1 MSTLLLNFKMHMW
14 TPFTLVASLAL
25 GNLFMPSIHALPSP
39 RVETKHG
46 IVTGFQDAAAPGV
59 SQFYGIPY
67 AEAPIGERRWLPA
80 SPKES
85 FGTLDASVRRPSC
98 PQTDP
103 PGTGGAWAAEFLI
116 RPNST
121 SEDCLTLNIW
131 TPANSS
137 QALPVVV
144 WIHGGGFGAGSND
157 IAYQTP
163 TRWVQRSQKHIVVAI
178 NYRVGLWGFPNAAGL
193 EQTQQNLGLLDQR
206 LATEWVRDNIAQF
219 GGDPEHIILWGQ
231 SAGAGSVSYY
241 QYAYPDDPIAIGFIK
256 NSGSPFIPIGSDD
269 AVHGNFSSLATAF
282 GCQEDELGC
291 LRDIPFRKIQEYLD
305 QAGNLTF
312 NVIVDEKTK
321 FSDYENRTLDG
332 RVAKGPS
339 IVGSTRDEWNFA
351 GSTTIPPTNGSD
363 VVPDNLFGCPAQ
375 YETSLR
381 NVAGLKTYRYM
392 YSSNFTNIMPGG
404 QGAFHS
410 AELPLI
416 FGTHDIARQN
426 STAFEYEVSEEM
438 QDLWLSF
445 ILDPEDGPGTEGWEA
460 TPLGGLE
467 TLQTGIDIGYNG
479 SVVQPFS
486 WTSWQTACVRGV
498 VASDN

>member
-1 MSTLLLNFKMHMW
+1 MQSW
-14 TPFTLVASLAL
+14 TPFTLIASLAL
-25 GNLFMPSIHALPSP
+25 GSLFVPSIHALPGP

-46 IVTGFQDAAAPGV
+46 IITGFKDATAPEV
-59 SQFYGIPY
+59 AQFYGIPY
-67 AEAPIGERRWLPA
+67 AEAPIRERRWLPA
-80 SPKES
+80 LPKES

-137 QALPVVV
+137 KALPVVV
-144 WIHGGGFGAGSND
+144 WIHGGGFGAVS
-157 IAYQTP
+157 
-163 TRWVQRSQKHIVVAI
+163 
-178 NYRVGLWGFPNAAGL
+178 YRVGLWGFPNAAGL
-193 EQTQQNLGLLDQR
+193 ELTQQNLGLLDQR

-219 GGDPEHIILWGQ
+219 GGDPERIVLWGQ
-231 SAGAGSVSYY
+231 SAGAASVSYY
-241 QYAYPDDPIAIGFIK
+241 QYAYSDDPIAISFVK
-256 NSGSPFIPIGSDD
+256 DSGSPFIPIGSTD
-269 AVHGNFSSLATAF
+269 AVHGNFSSLAAAF
-282 GCQEDELGC
+282 GCQEEELNC
-291 LRDIPFRKIQEYLD
+291 LREVPFRKIQKYLD

-332 RVAKGPS
+332 KVAKGVSVNPIQARSSHIDFVIGKPS

-351 GSTTIPPTNGSD
+351 GSSTIPPTNGSD

-381 NVAGLKTYRYM
+381 NIAGLKTYRYM

-426 STAFEYEVSEEM
+426 STEFEYEVSEEM

-445 ILDPEDGPGTEGWEA
+445 IIDPEDGPVTEGWEA

-486 WTSWQTACVRGV
+486 WSSWQTACVRGV
-498 VASDN
+498 VA

>member
-1 MSTLLLNFKMHMW
+1 MQIW

-25 GNLFMPSIHALPSP
+25 GSIFMPSIHALPGPS
-39 RVETKHG
+39 VETKQG
-46 IVTGFQDAAAPGV
+46 IVAGFQDAAAPGV
-59 SQFYGIPY
+59 AQFYGIPY

-131 TPANSS
+131 TPVNSS
-137 QALPVVV
+137 KALPVVV

-231 SAGAGSVSYY
+231 SAGAGLVSYY
-241 QYAYPDDPIAIGFIK
+241 QYAY
-256 NSGSPFIPIGSDD
+256 S
-269 AVHGNFSSLATAF
+269 AF

-291 LRDIPFRKIQEYLD
+291 LREIPFRKIQEYLD

-321 FSDYENRTLDG
+321 FSDYENRTLD
-332 RVAKGPS
+332 RRIAKGPS

-416 FGTHDIARQN
+416 FGTHDIARQS

-445 ILDPEDGPGTEGWEA
+445 VLDPEDGPVTEGWEA

-467 TLQTGIDIGYNG
+467 TLQTGIDLGYNG

-486 WTSWQTACVRGV
+486 WSSWQTACVHGV
-498 VASDN
+498 VA